1 MRAIR
6 PVLPML
12 FAAAVGISIHY
23 TYFIIPGPRTDGPVT
38 FTVEPGASLSR
49 IAGDLTRAEV
59 IDNPAL
65 LKLLA
70 RARGTDRQLKAGRYH
85 FDRGQSEALTV
96 AMLVQGG
103 DTGERVTI
111 PEGFTLEQIA
121 SVYGRESTVDSS
133 EFISLAR
140 NGAFIESLGIR
151 ASSLEGYLFPDTYDI
166 PWGMPPSE
174 VIRMMVGRLHDILTD
189 EHRKHLNRS
198 EYTLHEVLTMAS
210 MVEREAMTAEERP
223 LIAGVLYNRL
233 KMGML
238 LQCDATVQYSLPE
251 HKDVLLYAD
260 LEAQSPY
267 NTYIHYGLP
276 PGPIANPGEGA
287 IMAALYPVKTDYLY
301 YVARGDG
308 SHIFS
313 RTQQEHARAKVQ
325 ARMNRQT
332 TRRN

>member
-1 MRAIR
+1 MIR
-6 PVLPML
+6 PILAML
-12 FAAAVGISIHY
+12 IAASVGMGLHY
-23 TYFIIPGPRTDGPVT
+23 TYFVLPGAEEQGEIT
-38 FTVEPGASLSR
+38 FTVEPGVSLGR
-49 IAGDLTRAEV
+49 IASDLAQAGV
-59 IDNPAL
+59 IDNPRL
-65 LKLLA
+65 LRFLA
-70 RARGTDRQLKAGRYH
+70 RARGIDRQLKAGRYQ
-85 FDRGQSEALTV
+85 FTAAQSEAMTV

-103 DTGERVTI
+103 VTGERVTI
-111 PEGFTLEQIA
+111 PEGLTLEQTA
-121 SVYGRESTVDSS
+121 SVYARESTVDSS
-133 EFISLAR
+133 EFVALAR
-140 NGAFIESLGIR
+140 NSALIESLGIK

-166 PWGMPPSE
+166 PWGMAPSR
-174 VIRMMVGRLHDILTD
+174 VIRMMVERLHEVLGE
-189 EHRKHLNRS
+189 EHRQHLNRS
-198 EYTLHEVLTMAS
+198 DYTLHEVLTMAS
-210 MVEREAMTAEERP
+210 MVEREARTADERP

-276 PGPIANPGEGA
+276 PGPIANPGEGS
-287 IMAALYPVKTDYLY
+287 ILAALYPEATDYLY